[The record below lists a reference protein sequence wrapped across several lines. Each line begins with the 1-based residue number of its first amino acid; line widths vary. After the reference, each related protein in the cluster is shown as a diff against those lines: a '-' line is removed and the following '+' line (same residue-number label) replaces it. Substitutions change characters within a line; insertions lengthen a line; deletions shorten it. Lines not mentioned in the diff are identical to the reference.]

1 VLFRSDDVR
10 TEAINE
16 GRAAR
21 AASRA
26 EEAAEL
32 AAEGSRDAQAELE
45 AVDHDAEKTPPPD
58 ISRRVEGPAADTG
71 ERARALGQKEANDKA
86 AEAVKKAAKLTEELA
101 VAKAQLQKER
111 KKRQR
116 ENEEGASISKPRRS
130 SSNVVTARKKAVST
144 VNYVIKYECLTI
156 FFCASRSLKV
166 LTGSWHCSLIKLCRV
181 LFMVK

>member
-1 VLFRSDDVR
+1 MGRTKQQAIPRKESAAKKNTGKRGTRHEHEEDVR
-10 TEAINE
+10 NEALNE

-45 AVDHDAEKTPPPD
+45 AVDHDAEKTPSPE
-58 ISRRVEGPAADTG
+58 ISRRAHGPAAATG

-111 KKRQR
+111 KRR
-116 ENEEGASISKPRRS
+116 VTENQEEVSISKPRKPS
-130 SSNVVTARKKAVST
+130 TSVVTARKKAVST
-144 VNYVIKYECLTI
+144 VN
-156 FFCASRSLKV
+156 
-166 LTGSWHCSLIKLCRV
+166 
-181 LFMVK
+181 

>member
-1 VLFRSDDVR
+1 MPMSRTKQQAITRRESTSKKNTGKRVTRHELEDDAR
-10 TEAINE
+10 TEAMNE
-16 GRAAR
+16 GRAAAR

-45 AVDHDAEKTPPPD
+45 AVDHDADKTPSPE
-58 ISRRVEGPAADTG
+58 ISRTAHGPAAATG

-111 KKRQR
+111 KRRVTEDQ
-116 ENEEGASISKPRRS
+116 EEVSISKPRKPS
-130 SSNVVTARKKAVST
+130 TSARKKAVST
-144 VNYVIKYECLTI
+144 VN
-156 FFCASRSLKV
+156 
-166 LTGSWHCSLIKLCRV
+166 
-181 LFMVK
+181 

>member
-1 VLFRSDDVR
+1 MPMSRTKQQAITRRESTSKKNTGKRVTRHELEDDAR
-10 TEAINE
+10 TEAMNE

-45 AVDHDAEKTPPPD
+45 AVDHDAEKTPSPE
-58 ISRRVEGPAADTG
+58 ISRRAHGPAAATG

-111 KKRQR
+111 KRRVTEDQ
-116 ENEEGASISKPRRS
+116 EEVSISKPRKPS
-130 SSNVVTARKKAVST
+130 TSARKKAVST
-144 VNYVIKYECLTI
+144 VN
-156 FFCASRSLKV
+156 
-166 LTGSWHCSLIKLCRV
+166 
-181 LFMVK
+181 

>member
-1 VLFRSDDVR
+1 MGRTKQQAITRKESTSKKNTGKRVTRHELEDDVR

-45 AVDHDAEKTPPPD
+45 AVDHDAEKTPSPE
-58 ISRRVEGPAADTG
+58 ISRRAHGPAAATG

-111 KKRQR
+111 KRRVTEDQ
-116 ENEEGASISKPRRS
+116 EEVSISKPRKPS
-130 SSNVVTARKKAVST
+130 TSARKKAVST
-144 VNYVIKYECLTI
+144 VN
-156 FFCASRSLKV
+156 
-166 LTGSWHCSLIKLCRV
+166 
-181 LFMVK
+181 

>member
-1 VLFRSDDVR
+1 MPMSRTKQQAITRRESTSKKNTGKRVTRHELEDDAR
-10 TEAINE
+10 TEAMNE

-45 AVDHDAEKTPPPD
+45 AVDHDADKTPSPD
-58 ISRRVEGPAADTG
+58 ISRRAHGPAAATG

-111 KKRQR
+111 KRRVTEDQ
-116 ENEEGASISKPRRS
+116 EEVSISKPRKPS
-130 SSNVVTARKKAVST
+130 TSARKKAVST
-144 VNYVIKYECLTI
+144 VN
-156 FFCASRSLKV
+156 
-166 LTGSWHCSLIKLCRV
+166 
-181 LFMVK
+181 

>member
-1 VLFRSDDVR
+1 MPMSRTKQQAITRRESTSKKNTGKRVTRHELEDDVR

-45 AVDHDAEKTPPPD
+45 AVDHDADKTPSPE
-58 ISRRVEGPAADTG
+58 ISRRAHGPAAATG

-111 KKRQR
+111 KRRVTEDQ
-116 ENEEGASISKPRRS
+116 EEVSISKPRKPS
-130 SSNVVTARKKAVST
+130 TSARKKAVST
-144 VNYVIKYECLTI
+144 VN
-156 FFCASRSLKV
+156 
-166 LTGSWHCSLIKLCRV
+166 
-181 LFMVK
+181 

>member
-1 VLFRSDDVR
+1 MPMSRTKQQAVTRKESTSKRNTGKRVTRHELEDDAR
-10 TEAINE
+10 TEAMNE

-45 AVDHDAEKTPPPD
+45 AVDHDAEKTPSPE
-58 ISRRVEGPAADTG
+58 ISRRAHGPAAATG

-111 KKRQR
+111 KRRVTEDQ
-116 ENEEGASISKPRRS
+116 EEVSISKPRKPS
-130 SSNVVTARKKAVST
+130 TSARKKAVST
-144 VNYVIKYECLTI
+144 VN
-156 FFCASRSLKV
+156 
-166 LTGSWHCSLIKLCRV
+166 
-181 LFMVK
+181 

>member
-1 VLFRSDDVR
+1 MSMGRTKQQAITRKESTAKKNTGKRGTRHEHEEEDVR
-10 TEAINE
+10 NEALNE

-45 AVDHDAEKTPPPD
+45 AVDHDAEKTPSPE
-58 ISRRVEGPAADTG
+58 ISRRAHGPAAATG

-111 KKRQR
+111 KRRVTEDQ
-116 ENEEGASISKPRRS
+116 EEVSISKPRKPS
-130 SSNVVTARKKAVST
+130 TSARKKAVST
-144 VNYVIKYECLTI
+144 VN
-156 FFCASRSLKV
+156 
-166 LTGSWHCSLIKLCRV
+166 
-181 LFMVK
+181 

>member
-1 VLFRSDDVR
+1 MSMGRTKQQAISKQQGQQATAKKNTGKRGTRHELEDDVR

-45 AVDHDAEKTPPPD
+45 AVDHDAEKTPSPE
-58 ISRRVEGPAADTG
+58 ISRRAHGPAAATG

-111 KKRQR
+111 KRRVTEDQ
-116 ENEEGASISKPRRS
+116 EEVSISKPRKPS
-130 SSNVVTARKKAVST
+130 TSARKKAVST
-144 VNYVIKYECLTI
+144 VN
-156 FFCASRSLKV
+156 
-166 LTGSWHCSLIKLCRV
+166 
-181 LFMVK
+181 

>member
-1 VLFRSDDVR
+1 MSRTKQQAITRKESTSKKNTGKRGTRHEHEEDVR
-10 TEAINE
+10 NEALNE

-45 AVDHDAEKTPPPD
+45 AVDHDAERTPPPE
-58 ISRRVEGPAADTG
+58 ISRRAEGPAAATG

-111 KKRQR
+111 KRRVTEGQ
-116 ENEEGASISKPRRS
+116 EEVSISKPRKPS
-130 SSNVVTARKKAVST
+130 TSARKKAVST
-144 VNYVIKYECLTI
+144 VN
-156 FFCASRSLKV
+156 
-166 LTGSWHCSLIKLCRV
+166 
-181 LFMVK
+181 

>member
-1 VLFRSDDVR
+1 MPMSRTKQQAITRKESTSKKNTGKRVTRHELEDDAR
-10 TEAINE
+10 TEAMNE

-45 AVDHDAEKTPPPD
+45 AVDHDAERTPPPE
-58 ISRRVEGPAADTG
+58 ISRRAEGPAAATG

-111 KKRQR
+111 KRRVTEDQ
-116 ENEEGASISKPRRS
+116 EEVSISKPRKPS
-130 SSNVVTARKKAVST
+130 TSARKKAVST
-144 VNYVIKYECLTI
+144 VN
-156 FFCASRSLKV
+156 
-166 LTGSWHCSLIKLCRV
+166 
-181 LFMVK
+181 

>member
-1 VLFRSDDVR
+1 MSRTKQQAITRKESTSKKNTGKRVTRHELEDDVR

-45 AVDHDAEKTPPPD
+45 AVDHDAEKTPSPE
-58 ISRRVEGPAADTG
+58 ISRRAHGPAAATG

-111 KKRQR
+111 KRRVTEDQ
-116 ENEEGASISKPRRS
+116 EEVSISKPRKPS
-130 SSNVVTARKKAVST
+130 TSARKKAVST
-144 VNYVIKYECLTI
+144 VN
-156 FFCASRSLKV
+156 
-166 LTGSWHCSLIKLCRV
+166 
-181 LFMVK
+181 

>member
-1 VLFRSDDVR
+1 MGRTKQQAITRRESTSKRNTGKRVTRHELEDDAR
-10 TEAINE
+10 TEAMNE

-45 AVDHDAEKTPPPD
+45 AVDHDAQKTPSPE
-58 ISRRVEGPAADTG
+58 ISRRAHGPAAATG

-111 KKRQR
+111 KRRVTEDQ
-116 ENEEGASISKPRRS
+116 EEVSISKPRKPS
-130 SSNVVTARKKAVST
+130 TSARKKAVST
-144 VNYVIKYECLTI
+144 VN
-156 FFCASRSLKV
+156 
-166 LTGSWHCSLIKLCRV
+166 
-181 LFMVK
+181 

>member
-1 VLFRSDDVR
+1 MSMGRTKQQAITRKESTSKKNTGKRVTRHELEDDVR

-45 AVDHDAEKTPPPD
+45 AVDHDAEKTPSPE
-58 ISRRVEGPAADTG
+58 ISRRAHGPAAATG

-111 KKRQR
+111 KRRVTEDQ
-116 ENEEGASISKPRRS
+116 EEVSISKPRKPS
-130 SSNVVTARKKAVST
+130 TSARKKAVST
-144 VNYVIKYECLTI
+144 VN
-156 FFCASRSLKV
+156 
-166 LTGSWHCSLIKLCRV
+166 
-181 LFMVK
+181 